1 MNREPKGEIVIY
13 RTKDGKT
20 TLEVN
25 LVEETVWLTQ
35 LQLSELFSKDRRTIS
50 EHINNIF
57 KEKELQRDR
66 TIRKF
71 RIVQQHVFNQVVK
84 RNSERFSDDSMIK
97 LTHDEVKRIS
107 QFVTSSELQ
116 FSKNETFALTFEE
129 YVSKLWDSSPLLM
142 KKAIDESMDVKN
154 WILRIYM
161 LSIGYPY

>member
-1 MNREPKGEIVIY
+1 M
-13 RTKDGKT
+13 
-20 TLEVN
+20 
-25 LVEETVWLTQ
+25 
-35 LQLSELFSKDRRTIS
+35 
-50 EHINNIF
+50 
-57 KEKELQRDR
+57 
-66 TIRKF
+66 
-71 RIVQQHVFNQVVK
+71 
-84 RNSERFSDDSMIK
+84 
-97 LTHDEVKRIS
+97 RIS